1 MASEPGRIT
10 MNTAQLAANPFALMM
25 DPDAVFAALASSDR
39 LARLKSR
46 VCRPLDKPLL
56 SGADANADADVAGL
70 DEQADDEDGIAA
82 TEG

>member
-1 MASEPGRIT
+1 

-56 SGADANADADVAGL
+56 SSADANADADVAGL

-82 TEG
+82 SEG